1 MSSGPGRLGSHLCAA
16 SWPLA
21 LDAVAIFFSEM
32 VTQGLA
38 DSRHSIQTDHGW
50 TEASLVLSVPL
61 TVLG

>member
-32 VTQGLA
+32 VTHSGA
-38 DSRHSIQTDHGW
+38 SRQQALNPD
-50 TEASLVLSVPL
+50 
-61 TVLG
+61 